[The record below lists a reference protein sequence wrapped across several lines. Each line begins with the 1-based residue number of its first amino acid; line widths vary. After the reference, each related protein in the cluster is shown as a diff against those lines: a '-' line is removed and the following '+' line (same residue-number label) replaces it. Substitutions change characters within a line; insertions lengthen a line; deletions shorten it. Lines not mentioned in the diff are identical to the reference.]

1 LNNKV
6 RALAMKEFLDDNHGG
21 EVVLGGKINME
32 ELYLEPTIVL
42 NPKMDS
48 KMMEQEIFGP
58 ILPVVTYKEQD
69 EVIHWI

>member
-1 LNNKV
+1 
-6 RALAMKEFLDDNHGG
+6 MKEFLDDNHGG